1 MPVISVAQAGSL
13 NRCAFLDMLA
23 SSEGTSSD
31 PVTQDDG
38 YDVLVTGVNGPA
50 RFASYATFPN
60 VLVKV
65 NNAGLSST
73 AAGRYQ
79 LLNRWWVAYSSLLHL
94 SDFSPLS
101 QDLIALQQIR
111 ESRALPDIDV
121 GNLAQAVS
129 LCAHIWASLPG
140 NGYGQH
146 TNSLDSLHAAF
157 ILNGGTVA

>member
-1 MPVISVAQAGSL
+1 MPVISVTQSGGL
-13 NRCAFLDMLA
+13 NRNAFLDMLA

-65 NNAGLSST
+65 NDAGLYSS

-79 LLNRWWVAYSSLLHL
+79 LLNRWWVAYSSLLKL

-111 ESRALPDIDV
+111 ESRALPYIDA
-121 GNLAQAVS
+121 GNLTQAIA
-129 LCAHIWASLPG
+129 LCNHIWASLTGSP
-140 NGYGQH
+140 YGQH
-146 TNSLDSLHAAF
+146 TNSLDTLQAAY
-157 ILNGGTVA
+157 ILNGGTVS